1 MFSYGKIHVSQMST
15 VLAVMFFFLDTISIC
30 TGEEMGPDQIICTL
44 CDVFEQFQAELK
56 VVSSGRT

>member
-1 MFSYGKIHVSQMST
+1 MST